1 MAWMLPAF
9 TAIAEFNTSCPLS
22 VASDHTVVRHCWL
35 LAPTVTGIHLAKGP
49 ARFHARRLFAIL
61 AAPTGM
67 LAFIQRI
74 ARLLFG
80 SRTRDGAPD
89 G

>member
-1 MAWMLPAF
+1 MLPAF
-9 TAIAEFNTSCPLS
+9 TAIAEFNTSCPLP

-35 LAPTVTGIHLAKGP
+35 SASTVTGIHLAKRR